1 MPGRWIAGYHN
12 AMRKLLYPALAAAS
26 VVLSPSMALAANN
39 TSGGPDIDVRLVQYP
54 LNVSADGSLSLVW
67 LLGIFLMIVCVAGV
81 FKSAKRTHLD

>member
-1 MPGRWIAGYHN
+1 
-12 AMRKLLYPALAAAS
+12 
-26 VVLSPSMALAANN
+26 MALAANN